1 MAKDKDTK
9 RKGNMHDTSIMD
21 TIIDKMIMSLDDN
34 YVSTL
39 NLTEKNAE
47 FKSII
52 NDELDMAKGISH
64 NSILDFTRAIS
75 NPASASNT
83 NTQTSNSDDEI
94 YKYIAQNSGA
104 IYNTYTERYK
114 NKFVE
119 AKDLDFIS
127 RMVPT
132 LGQAV
137 EIALNH
143 ITSSDDLSG
152 AFTRSLNFGT
162 NLQEEQSK
170 ILTQAIEQFETDNEL
185 LHNLKNTCYRNCLI
199 TGKYYIYA
207 VSYSKLFTEY
217 SKNRE
222 KMNQFGSAAGGKG
235 ITSTYVSE
243 GVAYDHI
250 DTDVGCI
257 AATCALEAA
266 EEKEITDLI
275 RQSNSIGSLSK
286 VNDINV
292 GKQFIEGLSE
302 ISTIDSSIPI
312 EVMESMVGL
321 EATVDRPGKVGDFFK
336 EKIDNIKK
344 PKDPNRIADGTV
356 ASNEGS
362 KGEKFDITGT
372 FIKYI
377 DADKII
383 PIKVLDKII
392 GYLYV
397 ETKAKKANPDAA
409 RFVNGEF
416 TNVRK
421 DDAIDRVAKMFSDK
435 IISKFSSKF
444 VSENTS
450 FKDVIA
456 NCIMANGIV
465 NNEYKIQYLSP
476 DDLFEFNINPDKNG
490 EGVSMLKK
498 SLFPAKLLTSI
509 LVKKSLNYINKSGDK
524 TVAHIRGGQ
533 TDISK
538 KNNTMRIIRNLQESQ
553 ITFGDMMADYSMMF
567 HKYANDGNIVM
578 PMGRSGNRLIEFE
591 KMEGQN
597 IDMNTDFEKNL
608 ENQALTATGVPPLL
622 IEQYNQA
629 DFSKAY
635 TTAHLGFAGTVA
647 GLQSNLEKGT
657 TDLYKRII
665 ENLDLDDSLKSL
677 VLPTFEFKLPRPKS
691 ISVLNNTE
699 SMSNAM
705 SVSDT
710 IIQLK
715 YGDQPDDSKKDLV
728 NEIKYAI
735 VKELT
740 PFIDWDTFENIITEK
755 EAEVDNIRSTTT
767 SSNDE
772 LAGPSQF

>member
-1 MAKDKDTK
+1 MAKDKDKK
-9 RKGNMHDTSIMD
+9 RKGSLHDTSVMD
-21 TIIDKMIMSLDDN
+21 TIIDKMLMSLDDN

-39 NLTEKNAE
+39 NLSEKNAE

-52 NDELDMAKGISH
+52 NDELDMAKGLSH

-75 NPASASNT
+75 STPSGASNLNSQYST
-83 NTQTSNSDDEI
+83 SDDEI

-104 IYNTYTERYK
+104 LYNTYTERFK
-114 NKFVE
+114 NKFIE
-119 AKDLDFIS
+119 AKDLSFIS
-127 RMVPT
+127 KMVPS
-132 LGQAV
+132 LAQAV
-137 EIALNH
+137 QIALNH

-152 AFTRSLNFGT
+152 AFTRSLDFGT

-170 ILTQAIEQFETDNEL
+170 IITQAIEQFETDNKL

-199 TGKYYIYA
+199 TGKYYVYA

-217 SKNRE
+217 SKN
-222 KMNQFGSAAGGKG
+222 KAKLSQFGSSASK
-235 ITSTYVSE
+235 TSYASE
-243 GVAYDHI
+243 GVIYDHI
-250 DTDVGCI
+250 DTDIGCI
-257 AATCALEAA
+257 ASSCALESA
-266 EEKEITDLI
+266 EITEIQNLI
-275 RQSNSIGSLSK
+275 KDSGSLGKDSK
-286 VNDINV
+286 LNDSRMS
-292 GKQFIEGLSE
+292 KSFIDGLCE
-302 ISTIDSSIPI
+302 ISTIDSAIPI
-312 EVMESMVGL
+312 EVMESMVGIEVTL
-321 EATVDRPGKVGDFFK
+321 DNPNSTVAGDFLK
-336 EKIDNIKK
+336 EKFDKVKK
-344 PKDPNRIADGTV
+344 PKDPNKIADATV
-356 ASNEGS
+356 DLQSSS

-372 FIKYI
+372 FIKFI

-383 PIKVLDKII
+383 PIKVLDKVI

-397 ETKAKKANPDAA
+397 ETKAKKVNTDAA

-416 TNVRK
+416 TNVKK

-444 VSENTS
+444 VSENAS

-476 DDLFEFNINPDKNG
+476 DDLFEFNINPDKEG
-490 EGVSMLKK
+490 EGQSMLKNA
-498 SLFPAKLLTSI
+498 LFPAKLLTSLI
-509 LVKKSLNYINKSGDK
+509 VKKILNYINKSGDK

-538 KNNTMRIIRNLQESQ
+538 KNNTMRIIRNLQESN

-567 HKYANDGNIVM
+567 HKYANDGNMVM

-597 IDMNTDFEKNL
+597 IDMNSEYEKNL

-647 GLQSNLEKGT
+647 GLQSNLEEGT
-657 TDLYKRII
+657 TNLYKRII
-665 ENLDLDDSLKSL
+665 ENLDIDDSLKSL
-677 VLPTFEFKLPRPKS
+677 VLPTFMFKLPRPKS

-699 SMSNAM
+699 AMSNAM
-705 SVSDT
+705 SVADNV
-710 IIQLK
+710 IQLK
-715 YGDQPDDSKKDLV
+715 YGDNPDENKKELI
-728 NEIKYAI
+728 NGIKMAI
-735 VKELT
+735 TQDLT
-740 PFIDWDTFENIITEK
+740 PFIDWDRYLDIITEK
-755 EAEVDNIRSTTT
+755 EAEIDNIRTATI
-767 SSNDE
+767 SSNDDI
-772 LAGPSQF
+772 AGPSQF